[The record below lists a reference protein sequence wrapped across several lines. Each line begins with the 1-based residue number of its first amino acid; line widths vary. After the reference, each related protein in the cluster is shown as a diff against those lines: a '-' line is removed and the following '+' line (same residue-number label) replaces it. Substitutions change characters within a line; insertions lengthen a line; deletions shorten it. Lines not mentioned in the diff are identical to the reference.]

1 MLARQRRLKPAQAQA
16 IARGERVV
24 QQRFGIDPEVCT
36 GDHSCIRLN
45 GCPSL
50 TVKPSG
56 DPLKDDPVVHA
67 NNDCV
72 GCGLC
77 GEVAHAAQLCPS
89 IYRLDVIRNPT
100 VWDRL
105 RHRIGNAVLG
115 WLGGAPISAPPAA
128 PVPRPAVPVPAPA
141 E

>member
-1 MLARQRRLKPAQAQA
+1 MLARQRHLKPAQAQA

-24 QQRFGIDPEVCT
+24 QQRFGIDPEVCS

-56 DPLKDDPVVHA
+56 DPLKDDSVAHM

-77 GEVAHAAQLCPS
+77 GEVAHAAQHCPS
-89 IYRLDVIRNPT
+89 FYRLDVIRNPT
-100 VWDRL
+100 AWDRL
-105 RHRIGNAVLG
+105 RHSIGNAVLR
-115 WLGGAPISAPPAA
+115 WLGGAPI
-128 PVPRPAVPVPAPA
+128 PVPSVASVPRAAAPVPAPA